1 MQASN
6 SRRADLV
13 LRNGKIVT
21 MTANG
26 AVVDA
31 VAVAGDRILAT
42 GSRSEIESL
51 IGEETEV
58 IDLGGRVA
66 LPGFIDTHVHI
77 DCTATHTKLAT
88 SCHIPPVD
96 YVAVSGAADSRD
108 AILESIKAQVAQTP
122 VGQWI
127 IGQGRFILE
136 TDGNSP
142 TRRQLD
148 EVAPDHPVMLR
159 YSAHAQLLNSRA
171 LEAVGIT
178 RDTPSQDE
186 LDAVAPAARIR
197 RDPTTGEPT
206 GVVNEC
212 VDWVLGA
219 RNPWPDAALK
229 GAIEATCREAV
240 GFGVTGIH
248 EFVSWSA
255 SARIYQELHRTGELP
270 LRVQL
275 CPCIW
280 GLYQTADLDAL
291 VELGIQTGFGNDWLK
306 FGSVKIFVDGEGR
319 DEQGVAREWPRI
331 SQERLNDLVLTAHRG
346 GIRVM
351 MHATSREGQ
360 EMAIAAVE
368 AALDAHPRS
377 DHRHRIEHFAG
388 DYWPEGLARL
398 QRAGIIPVPT
408 PYSSL
413 GWYGDAWLDASR
425 PGDKVVPYRSLVAG
439 GFMPPGNSDC
449 MGTEPEALN
458 PWWSIWCVVARKTR
472 SGRAIC
478 PEEGLG
484 VMDAIR
490 LYTTHSA
497 YAGFEEAHK
506 GSIEPGKLADL
517 IVLSEDPFAIPLDGL
532 REVRV
537 ITTLIG
543 GKVVHATPP
552 NTIATHLEASRI
564 ATGHLPRGAR

>member
-21 MTANG
+21 MIANG

-31 VAVAGDRILAT
+31 VAVASDRILAIGT
-42 GSRSEIESL
+42 RSEIESL

-88 SCHIPPVD
+88 SCHIPPVE
-96 YVAVSGAADSRD
+96 YVAVSGAAGSRD
-108 AILESIKAQVAQTP
+108 AILESINAQAEQTP
-122 VGQWI
+122 KGQWI

-142 TRRQLD
+142 TKRQLD

-171 LEAVGIT
+171 LEAVGIS
-178 RDTPSQDE
+178 RDTPSQEE

-197 RDPTTGEPT
+197 RDPTSGEPT

-212 VDWVLGA
+212 VDWVLGT
-219 RNPWPDAALK
+219 RNPWSDEALK
-229 GAIEATCREAV
+229 AAIEATCREAV

-291 VELGIQTGFGNDWLK
+291 VKLGIQTGFGNDWLK

-360 EMAIAAVE
+360 EMAIEAVE
-368 AALDAHPRS
+368 AALKAHPRS

-398 QRAGIIPVPT
+398 KRAGIIPVPT

-425 PGDKVVPYRSLVAG
+425 LGDKVVPYQSLVEG

-517 IVLSEDPFAIPLDGL
+517 IVLSEDPFAIPPEGL

-537 ITTLIG
+537 VTTLIG
-543 GKVVHATPP
+543 GKVVHATDP
-552 NTIATHLEASRI
+552 N
-564 ATGHLPRGAR
+564 

>member
-1 MQASN
+1 MQTSN

-21 MTANG
+21 MAANG

-42 GSRSEIESL
+42 GTRSEIESL
-51 IGEETEV
+51 IGEETEL

-96 YVAVSGAADSRD
+96 YVAVSGVADSRD
-108 AILESIKAQVAQTP
+108 AILESIKAQAEQTP

-171 LEAVGIT
+171 LEAVGIS
-178 RDTPSQDE
+178 RDAPSQDA

-197 RDPTTGEPT
+197 RDPTSGEPT

-219 RNPWPDAALK
+219 RNPWPDEALQ

-255 SARIYQELHRTGELP
+255 SARIYQELHRSGELP

-280 GLYQTADLDAL
+280 GLYQTADIDVL
-291 VELGIQTGFGNDWLK
+291 VKLGIQTGFGNDWLK

-331 SQERLNDLVLTAHRG
+331 SQERLNALVLTAHRG

-368 AALDAHPRS
+368 TALNAHPRS

-398 QRAGIIPVPT
+398 KRAGIIPVPT

-413 GWYGDAWLDASR
+413 GWYGDPWLDASQ

-517 IVLSEDPFAIPLDGL
+517 IVLSEDPFAIPPDGL

-537 ITTLIG
+537 VTTLIG
-543 GKVVHATPP
+543 GEVVHATEP
-552 NTIATHLEASRI
+552 N
-564 ATGHLPRGAR
+564 

>member
-1 MQASN
+1 MRVSN
-6 SRRADLV
+6 SRQADLV

-21 MTANG
+21 MDAAAT
-26 AVVDA
+26 VVDA

-42 GSRSEIESL
+42 GARSDVESL

-58 IDLGGRVA
+58 IDLQGRVA

-77 DCTATHTKLAT
+77 DCTATHTKLAA

-96 YVAVSGAADSRD
+96 YVAVSGSVGSRD
-108 AILESIKAQVAQTP
+108 AILDSVKAHAQQTP
-122 VGQWI
+122 KGQWI

-148 EVAPDHPVMLR
+148 EAAPDHPVMIR

-171 LEAVGIT
+171 LEAVGIS
-178 RDTPSQDE
+178 RDAPSQAE

-197 RDPTTGEPT
+197 RDPASGEPT

-212 VDWVLGA
+212 VDWVLGM
-219 RNPWPDAALK
+219 RNPWPDEALK

-240 GFGVTGIH
+240 GFGVTGVH
-248 EFVSWSA
+248 EFVSWPA
-255 SARIYQELHRTGELP
+255 SARIYQELHRAGELP

-280 GLYQTADLDAL
+280 GLYQSADLDSL
-291 VELGIQTGFGNDWLK
+291 VNLGIQTGFGNDWLK

-331 SQERLNDLVLTAHRG
+331 EQDRLNDLVLAAHRG

-360 EMAIAAVE
+360 GMAIEAVE
-368 AALDAHPRS
+368 AALKAVPRS

-388 DYWPEGLARL
+388 DYWPEGLERL
-398 QRAGIIPVPT
+398 KRAGIIPVPT

-413 GWYGDAWLDASR
+413 GWFGDAWLDASQ
-425 PGDKVVPYRSLVAG
+425 PGDKAVPYRSLVDG

-472 SGRAIC
+472 SGRTIC

-497 YAGFEEAHK
+497 YAGFEEALK

-517 IVLSEDPFAIPLDGL
+517 IVLSEDPFEIPPDGL
-532 REVRV
+532 KEVRV
-537 ITTLIG
+537 VKTLIG
-543 GKVVHATPP
+543 GKLVHAMDP
-552 NTIATHLEASRI
+552 
-564 ATGHLPRGAR
+564 